1 MAVDAQHRTQF
12 LLAEA
17 RTDARLAIA
26 LIAAVIAFAVTA
38 FAPQVLNDGDTFLH
52 IAAGARMLREH
63 AVLYRDPFSYTFA
76 NAPWHAHEWL
86 AEIIMAAAYQF
97 AGWSGLQLLFALCAS
112 AAAGFLA
119 HHLGRWTD
127 WPAQA
132 IVTALA
138 MSCMTASLL
147 ARPHLLALPLL
158 ELWIAGLVMAR
169 SQERAPTVFLLPL
182 MAIWANIHASFLLG
196 LALAGAF
203 ALEAIGAADNRAK
216 ALRGWVP
223 FCLGAGAAAL
233 LNPHFLSGVVFPL
246 ALMGSSSLGNIGEW
260 RPLDFSQLQPL
271 ELVVFAAIYF
281 FVTRG
286 VRIPPWRALISL
298 GLLYMAFQ
306 HQRHQIVFAIAAPL
320 VLAPSLSTTA
330 LQSSSGDRGY
340 PMALMASTG
349 AFAALLVLAALRL
362 VVPTVRNDGPV
373 APITALA
380 HVPREVQ
387 GEHVLNDYSFGGYL
401 IFAGVRPF
409 VDSRAEL
416 YGDAFLKRYAQIIAP
431 DPGVLRDSLRRYDIR
446 WTILSRQSPVAGEM
460 DALAGWHR
468 LYTDNVAVVHIRD
481 K

>member
-1 MAVDAQHRTQF
+1 MAVDVQDRPRFQF
-12 LLAEA
+12 AELRVGA
-17 RTDARLAIA
+17 RHAIA
-26 LIAAVIAFAVTA
+26 LIAAAIAFAVTA
-38 FAPQVLNDGDTFLH
+38 FTPQVLNDGDTFLH
-52 IAAGARMLREH
+52 LAAGARMLSEH

-76 NAPWHAHEWL
+76 NAPWQAHEWL
-86 AEIIMAAAYQF
+86 AEIVMAASYQA
-97 AGWSGLQLLFALCAS
+97 AGWSGLLLLFALCAA
-112 AAAGFLA
+112 AAAGLLA
-119 HHLGRWTD
+119 YHLGRWLD

-158 ELWIAGLVMAR
+158 DLWIAGLVIAR
-169 SQERAPTVFLLPL
+169 SQGRAPTVLLLPVMTL
-182 MAIWANIHASFLLG
+182 WVNIHGSFLLG

-203 ALEAIGAADNRAK
+203 ALEAIAGEENRTK
-216 ALRGWVP
+216 ALRSWIL

-246 ALMGSSSLGNIGEW
+246 TLMGTSSLGNIGEW

-286 VRIPPWRALISL
+286 VRIPPFRSLISL

-320 VLAPSLSTTA
+320 VLAPCLSTSAVRIPPDDRARRIASMAGAGA
-330 LQSSSGDRGY
+330 L
-340 PMALMASTG
+340 
-349 AFAALLVLAALRL
+349 AALLVLAAFRL
-362 VVPTVRNDGPV
+362 FVPTVRSDGPV
-373 APITALA
+373 APIAALA
-380 HVPREVQ
+380 HVPSDVRAR
-387 GEHVLNDYSFGGYL
+387 HVLNDYSFGGYL
-401 IFAGVRPF
+401 VFAGVRPF

-416 YGDAFLKRYAQIIAP
+416 YGDTFLRRYAQIIAP
-431 DPGVLRDSLRRYDIR
+431 DPVVLRQTLQHFDIR
-446 WTILSRQSPVAGEM
+446 WTILGRNSPVAGEM
-460 DALAGWHR
+460 DSLAGWHR
-468 LYTDNVAVVHIRD
+468 SYADDVAVVHIRD